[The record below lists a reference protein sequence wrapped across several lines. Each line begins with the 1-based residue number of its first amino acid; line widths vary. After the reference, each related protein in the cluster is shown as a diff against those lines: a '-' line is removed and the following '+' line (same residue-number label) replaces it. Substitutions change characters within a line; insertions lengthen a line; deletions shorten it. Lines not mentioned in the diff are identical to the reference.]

1 MRFLSSMSNMKIAF
15 WAFHSKFS
23 LAFNPLFQIL
33 GAVFYFIYNRRGHD
47 FYFCLFFFFLNLIK
61 EFLFWEKRVKSFNK
75 SLVPGTTTFF
85 FFTTYHVWDL
95 GRNVDSCF
103 RFSVSLFWYHETFSF
118 YSSHA
123 VAACKKK
130 IIIINQ
136 NKWNAVVTVPSVLSG
151 ASVEPKGRVNN
162 CG

>member
-33 GAVFYFIYNRRGHD
+33 GAVFYFIFNRRGHD
-47 FYFCLFFFFLNLIK
+47 FYFCLFFFFFKSQSKSSCFEKNELNRSTNLW
-61 EFLFWEKRVKSFNK
+61 FPARR
-75 SLVPGTTTFF
+75 PF

-136 NKWNAVVTVPSVLSG
+136 NKWNSVVTVPSVLSG